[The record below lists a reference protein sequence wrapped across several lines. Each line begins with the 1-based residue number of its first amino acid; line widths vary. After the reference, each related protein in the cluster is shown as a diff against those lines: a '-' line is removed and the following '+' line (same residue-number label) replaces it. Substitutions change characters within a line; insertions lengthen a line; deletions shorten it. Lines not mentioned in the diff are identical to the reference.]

1 MKKARP
7 QLIYKKV
14 KREGMD
20 GRTFRQVLGK
30 FFDAPGGVCLDA
42 RVQVELPNG
51 EMKDIGTIQLL
62 QNRVFGAIETHRLVL
77 KLNAPPGQRTLG
89 KIIGHL

>member
-1 MKKARP
+1 
-7 QLIYKKV
+7 
-14 KREGMD
+14 MD

-30 FFDAPGGVCLDA
+30 FFDAPGGVCLAA

-51 EMKDIGTIQLL
+51 EMKDVGEIKLL
-62 QNRVFGAIETHRLVL
+62 QNRILGATETHRLIL

-89 KIIGHL
+89 KIIGRL

>member
-1 MKKARP
+1 
-7 QLIYKKV
+7 
-14 KREGMD
+14 MD

-51 EMKDIGTIQLL
+51 EMKDLGSIMLL
-62 QNRVFGAIETHRLVL
+62 ENRVLGAIETHRLVL
-77 KLNAPPGQRTLG
+77 RLNAPPGQRRLG

>member
-1 MKKARP
+1 
-7 QLIYKKV
+7 
-14 KREGMD
+14 MD
-20 GRTFRQVLGK
+20 GRTFRQVLQK

-51 EMKDIGTIQLL
+51 EMKDIGSIMLL
-62 QNRVFGAIETHRLVL
+62 ENGVLGATETHRLVL
-77 KLNAPPGQRTLG
+77 KLNAPPGQRPLG

>member
-1 MKKARP
+1 
-7 QLIYKKV
+7 
-14 KREGMD
+14 MD
-20 GRTFRQVLGK
+20 GRTFRQVLQK

-62 QNRVFGAIETHRLVL
+62 QNRIFGAVETHRLVL
-77 KLNAPPGQRTLG
+77 KLDAPPNQRTLG
-89 KIIGHL
+89 KIIGPL

>member
-1 MKKARP
+1 
-7 QLIYKKV
+7 
-14 KREGMD
+14 MD
-20 GRTFRQVLGK
+20 GRTFRQALQK

-51 EMKDIGTIQLL
+51 EMKDIGGIMLL
-62 QNRVFGAIETHRLVL
+62 QNRVIGATETHRLVL

-89 KIIGHL
+89 KIIGRL

>member
-1 MKKARP
+1 
-7 QLIYKKV
+7 
-14 KREGMD
+14 MD

-51 EMKDIGTIQLL
+51 EMKDIGEIMLL
-62 QNRVFGAIETHRLVL
+62 QNRIYGAIETHRLVL
-77 KLNAPPGQRTLG
+77 KLNAPPGEKTLG
-89 KIIGHL
+89 KIIGRL

>member
-1 MKKARP
+1 
-7 QLIYKKV
+7 
-14 KREGMD
+14 MD

-51 EMKDIGTIQLL
+51 EMKDIGGIMLL
-62 QNRVFGAIETHRLVL
+62 QNRVIGATETHRLVL
-77 KLNAPPGQRTLG
+77 KLNAPPGEKTLG
-89 KIIGHL
+89 KIIGRL

>member
-1 MKKARP
+1 
-7 QLIYKKV
+7 
-14 KREGMD
+14 MD
-20 GRTFRQVLGK
+20 GRAFRQVLQK

-51 EMKDIGTIQLL
+51 EMRDIGTIQLL
-62 QNRVFGAIETHRLVL
+62 ENRMIGAIETHRLVL
-77 KLNAPPGQRTLG
+77 KLDALPGQRRLG

>member
-1 MKKARP
+1 
-7 QLIYKKV
+7 
-14 KREGMD
+14 MD

-51 EMKDIGTIQLL
+51 EMKDIGEIQLL
-62 QNRVFGAIETHRLVL
+62 QNRVFGAI
-77 KLNAPPGQRTLG
+77 
-89 KIIGHL
+89 

>member
-1 MKKARP
+1 
-7 QLIYKKV
+7 
-14 KREGMD
+14 MD

-51 EMKDIGTIQLL
+51 EMKDIGEIKLL
-62 QNRVFGAIETHRLVL
+62 ENRIMEEIKG
-77 KLNAPPGQRTLG
+77 
-89 KIIGHL
+89 

>member
-1 MKKARP
+1 
-7 QLIYKKV
+7 
-14 KREGMD
+14 MD
-20 GRTFRQVLGK
+20 GRTFRQVLQK

-62 QNRVFGAIETHRLVL
+62 QNRVFGAI
-77 KLNAPPGQRTLG
+77 
-89 KIIGHL
+89 

>member
-1 MKKARP
+1 
-7 QLIYKKV
+7 
-14 KREGMD
+14 MD

-62 QNRVFGAIETHRLVL
+62 ENRMFGAIQTHRLVL
-77 KLNAPPGQRTLG
+77 KLDALPNERTLG

>member
-1 MKKARP
+1 
-7 QLIYKKV
+7 
-14 KREGMD
+14 MD

-51 EMKDIGTIQLL
+51 EMKDIGTIKLL
-62 QNRVFGAIETHRLVL
+62 ENRMFGAIETHRLVL
-77 KLNAPPGQRTLG
+77 KLDAPPGQRPLG

>member
-1 MKKARP
+1 
-7 QLIYKKV
+7 
-14 KREGMD
+14 MD
-20 GRTFRQVLGK
+20 GRAFRQVLQK

-51 EMKDIGTIQLL
+51 EMRDIGRIQLL
-62 QNRVFGAIETHRLVL
+62 EYRILGAIQTHRLVL
-77 KLNAPPGQRTLG
+77 KLDALPGQRTLG

>member
-1 MKKARP
+1 
-7 QLIYKKV
+7 
-14 KREGMD
+14 MD

-51 EMKDIGTIQLL
+51 EYWDLTTMQLL
-62 QNRVFGAIETHRLVL
+62 ENAILGNNETHRILL
-77 KLNAPPGQRTLG
+77 KCQRPMYKMG
-89 KIIGHL
+89 KVIGKL

>member
-1 MKKARP
+1 
-7 QLIYKKV
+7 
-14 KREGMD
+14 MD

-51 EMKDIGTIQLL
+51 EMKDLGSIMLL
-62 QNRVFGAIETHRLVL
+62 ENRVLGAIETHRLVL
-77 KLNAPPGQRTLG
+77 RLNAPPGQKTLG
-89 KIIGHL
+89 KIIGRL

>member
-1 MKKARP
+1 
-7 QLIYKKV
+7 
-14 KREGMD
+14 MD
-20 GRTFRQVLGK
+20 GRAFRQVLQK

-51 EMKDIGTIQLL
+51 EMKDVGEFKLL
-62 QNRVFGAIETHRLVL
+62 QNRMFGAIETHRLVL
-77 KLNAPPGQRTLG
+77 KLNASPHQRPLG

>member
-1 MKKARP
+1 
-7 QLIYKKV
+7 
-14 KREGMD
+14 MD
-20 GRTFRQVLGK
+20 GRAFRQVLQK

-62 QNRVFGAIETHRLVL
+62 ENRIFGAIETHRLVL
-77 KLNAPPGQRTLG
+77 KLDDTSTHRTLG

>member
-1 MKKARP
+1 
-7 QLIYKKV
+7 
-14 KREGMD
+14 MD

-42 RVQVELPNG
+42 RVQVQLPNG
-51 EMKDIGTIQLL
+51 EMRDVGTIQLL
-62 QNRVFGAIETHRLVL
+62 ENRMFGAIETHRLVL
-77 KLNAPPGQRTLG
+77 KLNAPPGERPLG

>member
-1 MKKARP
+1 
-7 QLIYKKV
+7 
-14 KREGMD
+14 MD

-30 FFDAPGGVCLDA
+30 FFNAPGGVWLDA

-51 EMKDIGTIQLL
+51 EMKDLGEIKLL
-62 QNRVFGAIETHRLVL
+62 ENRIFGAIETHRLVL
-77 KLNAPPGQRTLG
+77 KLNAPPGQRRLG

>member
-1 MKKARP
+1 
-7 QLIYKKV
+7 
-14 KREGMD
+14 MD
-20 GRTFRQVLGK
+20 GRTFRHVLHK

-51 EMKDIGTIQLL
+51 EMQDIGEIKLL
-62 QNRVFGAIETHRLVL
+62 QNRVLGAIETHRLVL
-77 KLNAPPGQRTLG
+77 KLNAPPGQRPLG